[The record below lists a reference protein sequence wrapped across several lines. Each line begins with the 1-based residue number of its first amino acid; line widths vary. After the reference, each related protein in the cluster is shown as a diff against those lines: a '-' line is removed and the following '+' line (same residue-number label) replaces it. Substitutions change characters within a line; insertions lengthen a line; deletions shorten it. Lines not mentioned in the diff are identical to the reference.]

1 MLLLVTIKFSQGAS
15 REDNQAAAKLLLER
29 LQKPN
34 PGNKIVNAVADIGG
48 GQVHVL
54 ADVTEQALT
63 NVRYSLEFRILPA
76 VESIEVTPVVDA
88 KTALETYLAM

>member
-34 PGNKIVNAVADIGG
+34 PGNKIVNAVAVVYL
-48 GQVHVL
+48 QR
-54 ADVTEQALT
+54 ADK
-63 NVRYSLEFRILPA
+63 SPA
-76 VESIEVTPVVDA
+76 
-88 KTALETYLAM
+88 